1 MTAALLTTA
10 PATATGP
17 AAARPYPLWEMLVP
31 PSRFDLPERQLVSA
45 AGSRLRFADGH
56 EVMDAT
62 SGLWNVNLG
71 YGNPA
76 IAAAVGAALTE
87 ASYLSLFRYGHRY
100 AVDAAARLV
109 DAAGPDRY
117 RRVLYSTSGGSGNDL
132 VMKLARQY
140 AVLNGDPRR
149 TLVVGFKGSYHGL
162 TYGAFA
168 VSGEDLGQQMYGV
181 DVRQVRHVSP
191 DRPEELERLMAREG
205 HRVAAVI
212 CEPVLGSG
220 THVVGPEMIEAL
232 LRLRA
237 EHGYLLVADEVATG
251 FGRTGPLF
259 ASDRWPDAPDL
270 LLTSKGLTNG
280 TCAASAVLVSHRVA
294 AAFDRHDAL
303 LVHGETQAG
312 SPPTCAA
319 ITATLDE
326 FARLDALAS
335 GERVARRLDA
345 VLDGLL
351 ASVPGATG
359 TTGTGC
365 FRSLH
370 LTDADGRPLDGAA
383 VQRTIELVRVE
394 GALVYTGPGCV
405 QLIPPLTSSDQD
417 LDALERALRTG
428 LARAAREVGNHR

>member
-1 MTAALLTTA
+1 MADRAD
-10 PATATGP
+10 
-17 AAARPYPLWEMLVP
+17 RPYPLWEMLVP
-31 PSRFDLPERQLVSA
+31 PSQFARPDRQLASA

-71 YGNPA
+71 YGNAA
-76 IAAAVGAALTE
+76 IAAAIGEALTE
-87 ASYLSLFRYGHRY
+87 ASYLSLFRFGHRY

-109 DAAGPDRY
+109 AAAGADTY

-140 AVLNGDPRR
+140 AVLNGDTRR

-191 DRPEELERLMAREG
+191 DRPDELVRLMEREG
-205 HRVAAVI
+205 HRVAAVV

-220 THVVGPEMIEAL
+220 THVVAPEMIEAL
-232 LRLRA
+232 LKLRA
-237 EHGYLLVADEVATG
+237 EYGFLLVADEVATG

-259 ASDRWPDAPDL
+259 ASGLWADGPDL

-294 AAFDRHDAL
+294 AAFEEKDAI

-312 SPPTCAA
+312 SPSTCAA
-319 ITATLDE
+319 ISATLDE
-326 FARLDALAS
+326 FTRLDALAA
-335 GERVARRLDA
+335 GARTADRLDA
-345 VLDGLL
+345 ILRTLLDTL
-351 ASVPGATG
+351 PGAAG
-359 TTGTGC
+359 VTGTGC
-365 FRSLH
+365 FRSLR
-370 LTDADGRPLDGAA
+370 LTDAEGVPLDAA
-383 VQRTIELVRVE
+383 RIQQTISLVRLE
-394 GALVYTGPGCV
+394 GALVYPGPGCI
-405 QLIPPLTSSDQD
+405 QLIPPLTSSDAD
-417 LDALERALRTG
+417 LDDLERALRAG
-428 LARAAREVGNHR
+428 LATAAREVGNHR